1 MYVRFN
7 YHRVTV
13 PIQISK
19 IKEKH
24 YEDIERYYY
33 YLTDNGLVI
42 SEAQILKASNNI
54 IDILEEGDYVNG
66 HRVDK
71 VVIGPKC
78 SYVLLEE
85 VGCYV
90 DSQED
95 IADYEIKSIVTK
107 EMFSQMQYKV
117 D

>member
-1 MYVRFN
+1 MNKEELIGKLQKVYVGDKN
-7 YHRVTV
+7 
-13 PIQISK
+13 
-19 IKEKH
+19 
-24 YEDIERYYY
+24 DIE
-33 YLTDNGLVI
+33 LVSI
-42 SEAQILKASNNI
+42 GNLEASNNI
-54 IDILEEGDYVNG
+54 TELICVGDYVNG

-95 IADYEIKSIVTK
+95 IDDYDIKSIVTK
-107 EMFSQMQYKV
+107 EQFSQMQYKV

>member
-1 MYVRFN
+1 MFVR
-7 YHRVTV
+7 T
-13 PIQISK
+13 K
-19 IKEKH
+19 KGK
-24 YEDIERYYY
+24 
-33 YLTDNGLVI
+33 
-42 SEAQILKASNNI
+42 ILKCFKSESMNLPIYYVIGSKTNSYIEYRDVKKTSEYI

-71 VVIGPKC
+71 VVIAPKC

-107 EMFSQMQYKV
+107 EQFSQMQYKV